1 MGLTGWLSAHPW
13 ITYFLIYVLL
23 VFIYNKVFR
32 MQKLPILKE
41 LIIYLLMAFGSFIL
55 LIFQIDKLPIVYS
68 LFVAVVLILLVRIR
82 DILSKRKRS

>member
-1 MGLTGWLSAHPW
+1 MGLTGWLALHPW

-41 LIIYLLMAFGSFIL
+41 LVIYLLMAFGSFIL

-68 LFVAVVLILLVRIR
+68 LFAAVVLILLVRVR
-82 DILSKRKRS
+82 DMISKRKR